1 MNKLD
6 KPKTISITPLQYRAL
21 LVQDLSSFIGRAFA
35 ELNPG
40 TPYLPNWHIDLI
52 ADRLMQVYHRR
63 IKRLIINIPPRNL
76 KSICASVAFPA
87 WALGR
92 NPALKFICASY
103 SSELAD
109 KLARDTQMVMS
120 APFYKQIF
128 PGTQLSGNRR
138 AAHDFTTTAHGYRY
152 AVSAG
157 GSLTGR
163 GADFL
168 IIDDPL
174 KPDEATSEVQRT
186 GINDWFDGTA
196 LSRLDNKQEGGIVI
210 IMQRLHLD
218 DLVGH
223 VLAKGGDWHV
233 LSLPAIAEEEITHEF
248 STLLG
253 KQTVTRQVGSALH
266 AAREPLETLR
276 EMQQRMGDYV
286 FSGQYQQAPVPLGG
300 AIIKDAWVQYYAPEE
315 LPQKFDLLVQSWDT
329 ASKTSESAAYSVCV
343 TIGIKNQKAYIV
355 DVFRKRVEF
364 PTLKAEAVRLY
375 RQYKPDFIL
384 VEDKSSG
391 TQLIQEMKE
400 VQMYGVKAVKPNGD
414 KETRLIRHSV
424 KFESGRVK
432 LPQQAYWL
440 REFKLELTSFPSS
453 RFADQVDAVTQ
464 ALDYLEKRMDEPGI
478 FVWMREEIE
487 GMRARGQIL

>member
-1 MNKLD
+1 MNKPYEPQEIRL
-6 KPKTISITPLQYRAL
+6 TPLQYRAL
-21 LVQDLSSFIGRAFA
+21 LVQDLSSFIARSFA

-92 NPALKFICASY
+92 DPSLKFICSSY

-109 KLARDTQMVMS
+109 KLARDTQMVMN
-120 APFYKQIF
+120 APFYREIF

-138 AAHDFTTTAHGYRY
+138 AAHDFTTTAHGYRF

-174 KPDEATSEVQRT
+174 KPDEATSEAQRT
-186 GINDWFDGTA
+186 AINDWFDGTA
-196 LSRLDNKQEGGIVI
+196 LSRLDNKQEGAIVI

-223 VLAKGGDWHV
+223 VLAKGGDWEV
-233 LSLPAIAEEEITHEF
+233 LNLPAIAEDEVTHEF
-248 STLLG
+248 ATLLG
-253 KQTVTRQVGSALH
+253 KQTVTRQVGSVLH
-266 AAREPLETLR
+266 AAREPLKTLEELR
-276 EMQQRMGDYV
+276 GRMGDYV
-286 FSGQYQQAPVPLGG
+286 FAGQYQQSPVPLGG

-355 DVFRKRVEF
+355 DVFRKRMEF
-364 PTLKAEAVRLY
+364 PTLKAEAIRLY
-375 RQYKPDFIL
+375 QQYKPHFIL

-424 KFESGRVK
+424 KFESGKVR
-432 LPQQAYWL
+432 LPQQAHWL
-440 REFKLELTSFPSS
+440 HEFELELTSFPSS

-464 ALDYLEKRMDEPGI
+464 ALDYLEERMDEPGLLAYYRMEHEKM
-478 FVWMREEIE
+478 MRGEN
-487 GMRARGQIL
+487 

>member
-1 MNKLD
+1 MNKPYEPQEIRL
-6 KPKTISITPLQYRAL
+6 TPLQYRAL
-21 LVQDLSSFIGRAFA
+21 LVQDLSSFIARSFA

-40 TPYLPNWHIDLI
+40 TTYLPNWHIDLI

-92 NPALKFICASY
+92 DPSLKFICSSY

-109 KLARDTQMVMS
+109 KLARDTQMVMN
-120 APFYKQIF
+120 APFYREIF

-174 KPDEATSEVQRT
+174 KPDEATSEAQRT
-186 GINDWFDGTA
+186 AINDWFDGTA
-196 LSRLDNKQEGGIVI
+196 LSRLDNKQEGAIVI

-223 VLAKGGDWHV
+223 VLAKGGDWEV
-233 LSLPAIAEEEITHEF
+233 LNLPAIAEDEVTHEF

-253 KQTVTRQVGSALH
+253 KQSVTRQVGSVLH
-266 AAREPLETLR
+266 VAREPLKTLEELR
-276 EMQQRMGDYV
+276 GRMGDYV
-286 FSGQYQQAPVPLGG
+286 FAGQYQQSPVPLGG
-300 AIIKDAWVQYYAPEE
+300 AIIKDAWVQYYAREE

-355 DVFRKRVEF
+355 DVFRKRMEF
-364 PTLKAEAVRLY
+364 PTLKAEAIRLY
-375 RQYKPDFIL
+375 QRYKPHFIL

-391 TQLIQEMKE
+391 TQLIQEMKD

-432 LPQQAYWL
+432 LPQRAHWL
-440 REFKLELTSFPSS
+440 HEFKLELTSFPSS
-453 RFADQVDAVTQ
+453 RFADQVDATTQ
-464 ALDYLEKRMDEPGI
+464 ALDYLQERMDEPGLLAYYR
-478 FVWMREEIE
+478 MEYEKRE
-487 GMRARGQIL
+487 RGES